1 MSLDFDA
8 AARQSL
14 GGSYRTATVQQLLG
28 GILHLSPHPEWRLP
42 ATIDWG
48 ADPFQDVNWRS
59 QFHMLRWLDPL
70 RRAAAEG
77 DAAARAMWIRYA
89 RSWVENNPRHAPAH
103 QWVWSDMVDG
113 IRAINLCLAAPVLRD
128 HSPEDLGWLEQTIR
142 DHAEHLADP
151 ANLGHANHALHQH
164 EALFV
169 CACVLGDD
177 TLRQLAVQRF
187 NELLDA
193 AYDEQGVNAEGAIA
207 YHHNNYLWY
216 ERGLKRFDLEG
227 VPRPPAAARHALA
240 PEEIAHAT
248 RPDGTFV
255 SIGDTDGGDAR
266 RIRSPFTKYVTSG
279 GADGD
284 APADLLKIYDRG
296 YLFARSGWGETER
309 TFEEETFFSVS
320 FGAADRVHGHPDGG
334 SLTLSADTVNW
345 VVDPGKYQY
354 GGGIERKH
362 MLSRDSHSLV
372 SIEGRRPEKGAEVA
386 LTRRTLTQRSYD
398 LLFTD
403 SSFPD
408 VDLTRRVIYSR
419 TGDYLV
425 VIDHVR
431 SPDPVTARQRW
442 QLGPEVSASIAG
454 QRVELS
460 SGDRRAVLAYAGT
473 AATLKQVTGS
483 EKPFDGWVAT
493 GWKQKVPATAVTAS
507 KTGTS
512 FRFIT
517 VFATGDS
524 AVPTVSSMPIK
535 GAVFSLEVSTGRV
548 TEQLIVHPD
557 HVSFPG
563 TEEDADGGED
573 LPAPSVLPPAAPCSS
588 TSGSVPHL
596 DPAVRREVFT
606 LIAEARRSAQGASA
620 AERRQAAGVL
630 GVEARDRG
638 MDQENDLGIIAAMT
652 DLRQVVRGRIDPA
665 QVQPH
670 RTALHNWSQ
679 DTRWRPTHYPLPVQ
693 NQGEDFTLPKRP
705 RHAAIHT
712 LDVGP
717 LVLPMALQPDRGE
730 VLTVLFQGAVDRAK
744 MRLPIFLRWR
754 YQLELGLGPTL
765 AVADPTLDLSG
776 SMRLGW
782 YLGTEHDE
790 LTPQIASAIRRTAE
804 ALGVRRIVLA
814 GSSGGGFAALQVGAL
829 LPEAVVLAMSPQT
842 DLRQYSRRLVQSA
855 VEPALGVAELT
866 AAPVEA
872 TRLSVVE
879 RYQGLD
885 ELPRVELISNPGDKV
900 HVKRHEGPL
909 RTVYTASDQAERF
922 HTTTIDLGPGHR
934 SLGNDEY
941 GAFLTR
947 LYSTL

>member
-8 AARQSL
+8 AERQAL
-14 GGSYRTATVQQLLG
+14 GGSFRADAVRRLLDG
-28 GILHLSPHPEWRLP
+28 VLLMSPHPEWQLP
-42 ATIDWG
+42 ATIDWA
-48 ADPFQDVNWRS
+48 ADPFHDVNWRS
-59 QFHMLRWLDPL
+59 QFHMLRWLDPV
-70 RRAAAEG
+70 RRAAAAG
-77 DAAARAMWIRYA
+77 DDDALAMWIRYV
-89 RSWVENNPRHAPAH
+89 RDWVENNPRHAPAH
-103 QWVWSDMVDG
+103 EWVWSDMVDG
-113 IRAINLCLAAPVLRD
+113 IRAINLCLAAPLLRD

-142 DHAEHLADP
+142 EHAEHLADP

-169 CACVLGDD
+169 CGRVLGDNA
-177 TLRQLAVQRF
+177 LAQLSVQRF

-216 ERGLKRFDLEG
+216 ERVLKRFDSER

-266 RIRSPFTKYVTSG
+266 RIRSPFTTYVTSG

-296 YLFARSGWGETER
+296 YVFARSGWGETER
-309 TFEEETFFSVS
+309 NFEEETFFSVS

-334 SLTLSADTVNW
+334 SLTISSDTANW

-372 SIEGRRPEKGAEVA
+372 SLVGRRPEKDAEVA

-403 SSFPD
+403 TSYTG

-419 TGDYLV
+419 TGDYVV

-431 SPDPVTARQRW
+431 SAEPVTARQRW
-442 QLGPEVSASIAG
+442 QLGSEVSATIAG
-454 QRVELS
+454 QRVELRA
-460 SGDRRAVLAYAGT
+460 GDRRAVLAYAGT
-473 AATLKQVTGS
+473 AARFEQVTGS
-483 EKPFDGWVAT
+483 TKPFDGWVAT
-493 GWKQKVPATAVTAS
+493 GWKQKLPATAVTAS
-507 KTGTS
+507 KSGTS

-517 VFATGDS
+517 VFATGDGAIPS
-524 AVPTVSSMPIK
+524 VASMPIK
-535 GAVFSLEVSTGRV
+535 GAVFSLEISTGRV
-548 TEQLIVHPD
+548 TEQMIVHPD

-563 TEEDADGGED
+563 TGEDADDDAD
-573 LPAPSVLPPAAPCSS
+573 LPAPSALPAVTRRTA
-588 TSGSVPHL
+588 GSVTAPHL
-596 DPAVRREVFT
+596 DPTVRTEVFT
-606 LIAEARRSAQGASA
+606 LIAEARRTAQGASA

-630 GVEARDRG
+630 AVQARDLG
-638 MDQENDLGIIAAMT
+638 LDQENDLGTIAAMT

-693 NQGEDFTLPKRP
+693 NHGEEVTFAKRP
-705 RHAAIHT
+705 RQAAIHT

-717 LVLPMALQPDRGE
+717 LVLPMALQPDRGDA
-730 VLTVLFQGAVDRAK
+730 LTVLFQGAVDRAK

-754 YQLELGLGPTL
+754 YQLELGLGSTL

-782 YLGTEHDE
+782 YIGTEHDE
-790 LTPQIASAIRRTAE
+790 LTPHIATAIRRTAE

-829 LPEAVVLAMSPQT
+829 LPESVVLAMSPQT

-855 VEPALGVAELT
+855 VEPALGVTDPAG
-866 AAPVEA
+866 APVETA
-872 TRLSVVE
+872 RLSVVE
-879 RYQGLD
+879 RYRGLD
-885 ELPRVELISNPGDKV
+885 ALPRVELISNPGDKV

-909 RTVYTASDQAERF
+909 RELYTEAGLAERF
-922 HTTTIDLGPGHR
+922 RTTTVDLGPGHR

-941 GAFLTR
+941 GAFLTQ
-947 LYSTL
+947 LYSEL